1 MTNDNIIDIALL
13 VLLVINALGTVI
25 SANLLRS
32 VIALAITS
40 AILSIIMY
48 RMNAPLAAVFE
59 LSVCT
64 GLISVILFSAVTLT
78 ERLTSDRM
86 MQREKF
92 IFLRRFWIL
101 PIIIV
106 IAAILLIRLN
116 MPVEIIPVTGPA
128 AVADPRDILWNH
140 RHLDLVGQ
148 VAIVLAGAI
157 SVVLLFKRRKN
168 E

>member
-1 MTNDNIIDIALL
+1 MTTDNIIDIVLL
-13 VLLVINALGTVI
+13 SLLVINALGTVI

-40 AILSIIMY
+40 AILAILMF
-48 RMNAPLAAVFE
+48 RMGSPLAAVFE

-86 MQREKF
+86 MQREKV
-92 IFLRRFWIL
+92 IFLRRFWVL

-116 MPVEIIPVTGPA
+116 IPVEIIPA
-128 AVADPRDILWNH
+128 ATTAAPADPRAILWNS